1 MNMKVLNLLVAV
13 VTLAFVLVGSS
24 QQAQA
29 KEWSERAE
37 EKAERKAEK
46 AEKKAERR
54 AEKIEERCEER
65 TEKREDKAKEKAKK
79 KARKRS
85 EERAESTKE
94 RSGGNRSESRRSG
107 SLTLKI
113 QGGKGAEFSGTCTVG
128 GEEHDVSGRVPQS
141 FEYSLDGEKLECEI
155 RKENVGA
162 GALKVV
168 LIGNGIH
175 AVQQISSGGTVS
187 LTYDGN
193 SISSSTSSSG
203 STNAV
208 SSSSSTSSQ

>member
-1 MNMKVLNLLVAV
+1 MNMRGLIVLVAV
-13 VTLAFVLVGSS
+13 VALTFALVGSS

-29 KEWSERAE
+29 KERSERAE

-54 AEKIEERCEER
+54 AEKIEERREER
-65 TEKREDKAKEKAKK
+65 AEKREEKAEEKAKK

-85 EERAESTKE
+85 EERAESTGE
-94 RSGGNRSESRRSG
+94 RSGGNHSESRRSG
-107 SLTLKI
+107 SLTLKV
-113 QGGKGAEFSGTCTVG
+113 QGGKGTEFSGTCTVG
-128 GEEHDVSGRVPQS
+128 SEEHDVAGQVPQS
-141 FEYSLDGEKLECEI
+141 FEYNLDGEKLECEI
-155 RKENVGA
+155 RKENA

-175 AVQQISSGGTVS
+175 AVQQISSRGTVR
-187 LTYDGN
+187 LTYDGH

-203 STNAV
+203 STSAA
-208 SSSSSTSSQ
+208 SSSSSTSSR